1 LQSCKRLIDCSK
13 LIGHE
18 AGDGDGVWGLRRVPL
33 ASRAIARE
41 VCMVK
46 KVRIQIRELG
56 KII

>member
-1 LQSCKRLIDCSK
+1 MRQG
-13 LIGHE
+13 IGM
-18 AGDGDGVWGLRRVPL
+18 GFGVWGLRRVPL
-33 ASRAIARE
+33 ASRAITRE